1 MRRELSGRTALVTGG
16 NVGIGRAIA
25 IALAESG
32 ADVAVT
38 YMTHAES
45 DVVSSIEALGRK
57 SMSLQVDVTDS
68 GQVGRAM
75 EAIASAFG
83 HIDILVNNAGG
94 QRRRAGTPLRG
105 AQRSPAERR
114 RRRRGRARR

>member
-45 DVVSSIEALGRK
+45 DVVSSIEALGLPISPEASIRP
-57 SMSLQVDVTDS
+57 SLS
-68 GQVGRAM
+68 PP
-75 EAIASAFG
+75 ASAG
-83 HIDILVNNAGG
+83 S
-94 QRRRAGTPLRG
+94 
-105 AQRSPAERR
+105 SPP
-114 RRRRGRARR
+114 G